1 MRTLKEYSFK
11 KQNKVSFDSRWNSI
25 YNDIIF
31 PVTQRITMRTISQDL
46 TPIQPMAA
54 PTEFPIYYQH
64 GVTEEI
70 NFPFWKIKVI
80 FKNNIE

>member
-31 PVTQRITMRTISQDL
+31 PVAQRITIRTISQDL
-46 TPIQPMAA
+46 IFIQPMAG
-54 PTEFPIYYQH
+54 PTQFPYNQH
-64 GVTEEI
+64 GLTNEI
-70 NFPFWKIKVI
+70 NFTFWKIKVI